1 MARATQPTLPYY
13 APEDLLPAPLP
24 TAAEI
29 LASTKRVS
37 RLFESAV
44 VRVGDHYAVKFGG
57 MTTLQEG
64 ENMLFVQQSTDI
76 PIPRVY
82 AVFHDKE
89 SELDFIV
96 MEYIPGGDLEV
107 RWPTF
112 NTDEKRAIISQLR
125 QQMDELRRIPSPGYY
140 GGVWGKPMRSFHFRH
155 PNDPRR
161 PHAEP
166 EISGPHKTEEQF
178 VEAMCLALGKM
189 AVEAPERHTAMFRR
203 NFRAVF
209 RGHEPVFT
217 HANLLLRN
225 IMLRPNGA
233 PVIIDWEQSGWYP
246 SFWEYC
252 CAIVIL
258 LHEDDWNEW
267 IYDILDEYPAEL
279 GWMAH
284 HHDTM
289 KMYN

>member
-1 MARATQPTLPYY
+1 MARAKQPKLPYF
-13 APEDLLPAPLP
+13 APEQSLPAPLP
-24 TAAEI
+24 TVAEI
-29 LASTKRVS
+29 LASTVRVS

-57 MTTLQEG
+57 TTTLQEG
-64 ENMLFVQQSTDI
+64 ENMLFVQQATNI

-82 AVFHDKE
+82 AVFHDKD
-89 SELDFIV
+89 SQLDFIV
-96 MEYIPGGDLEV
+96 MEYIPGKDLQV

-112 NTDEKRAIISQLR
+112 SMDEKRGIISRLR
-125 QQMDELRRIPSPGYY
+125 RQMDELRRIPSPGYY
-140 GGVWGKPMRSFHFRH
+140 GGVWGKPIRNFHFH
-155 PNDPRR
+155 DPHDPRR
-161 PHAEP
+161 PHVEP

-178 VEAMCLALGKM
+178 VEAMGLTLEKM
-189 AVEAPERHTAMFRR
+189 AVEAPARHIAMVRR
-203 NFRAVF
+203 NYHAVF

-225 IMLRPNGA
+225 IMLRENGA